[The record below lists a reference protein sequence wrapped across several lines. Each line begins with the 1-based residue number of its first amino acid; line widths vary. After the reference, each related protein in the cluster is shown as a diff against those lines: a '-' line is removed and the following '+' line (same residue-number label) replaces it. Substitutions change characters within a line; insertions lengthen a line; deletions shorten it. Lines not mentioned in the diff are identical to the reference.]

1 MRTYLSL
8 PSINKISDN
17 FQLPLN
23 TQALQEF
30 QLLAITL
37 ESVSWSEQEDS
48 WSYFWE
54 PKFQSKRV
62 YDIFYSNIIPSPA
75 ITTIWKSKCTIKIKV
90 FLWLLLMERLN
101 TRLMLQ
107 KKNLNIPD
115 GPECVM
121 SSHNHLEDTIHLF
134 FTCQFAHQCWNY
146 LNIHWNSNLQFFNM
160 ILISTQSFFVEVIGH
175 SCWNIWTCINDFF
188 FSFIISRS
196 LSSVGRISLREI
208 LLCLCIEQIC

>member
-160 ILISTQSFFVEVIGH
+160 ILISTQSFCG
-175 SCWNIWTCINDFF
+175 SNW
-188 FSFIISRS
+188 S
-196 LSSVGRISLREI
+196 L
-208 LLCLCIEQIC
+208 LLEHLDLHK

>member
-1 MRTYLSL
+1 MIS
-8 PSINKISDN
+8 SIH
-17 FQLPLN
+17 
-23 TQALQEF
+23 
-30 QLLAITL
+30 
-37 ESVSWSEQEDS
+37 
-48 WSYFWE
+48 
-54 PKFQSKRV
+54 
-62 YDIFYSNIIPSPA
+62 IFYSNIIPSPA

-160 ILISTQSFFVEVIGH
+160 ILISTQSFCGSNWSLLLEH
-175 SCWNIWTCINDFF
+175 LDLHKWFF
-188 FSFIISRS
+188 FFYNIPISFQCGKNLFKRDFA
-196 LSSVGRISLREI
+196 
-208 LLCLCIEQIC
+208 LLVHRANLLDQPVWKSWLDTLL